1 MSDHTLTDHKT
12 FTMLVVDDNPVN
24 VKLLENAL
32 VKAGYQ
38 VLTANEATEA
48 ISLATRMRPDLILL
62 DIMMP
67 GQDGF
72 SVIKQLKLNSEAATI
87 PIIFIT
93 SRNELDAKM
102 KGFNLGAVDY
112 ITKPFHVQEV
122 LARVR
127 LHLKLSILQFRH
139 LFSLSTNLQ
148 KYLKKRD

>member
-72 SVIKQLKLNSEAATI
+72 SVI
-87 PIIFIT
+87 
-93 SRNELDAKM
+93 
-102 KGFNLGAVDY
+102 
-112 ITKPFHVQEV
+112 
-122 LARVR
+122 
-127 LHLKLSILQFRH
+127 
-139 LFSLSTNLQ
+139 
-148 KYLKKRD
+148 